1 MNGIGQ
7 ADQPLAAEPSYRKA
21 QRAVLALC
29 MLLAPLTLS
38 AWFGLCP
45 PFGDVSCP
53 SQGATALNAFQT
65 MTPQV
70 LQVFLALSVLAPYAY
85 PVSYIGLGLLQVI
98 GYALV
103 FAGSVPAAIAM
114 MNYRRPHRAP
124 AIH

>member
-7 ADQPLAAEPSYRKA
+7 ADQPLTAEPSYRKA

-85 PVSYIGLGLLQVI
+85 PVSYIGLGLL
-98 GYALV
+98 
-103 FAGSVPAAIAM
+103 AM
-114 MNYRRPHRAP
+114 QRAP
-124 AIH
+124 WLASGGIALGLARSA